1 MHPGAKYQ
9 GLWPGNAYLHHLT
22 FQLQRGSNIRELLW
36 KPNKGSHK
44 SRRFWNALVAM
55 LGGQVTAQ
63 RVNLCYRLQVLSGGT
78 PSLLVGVHTMPVHF
92 RDLPS
97 AWSKATD
104 GFLEC

>member
-22 FQLQRGSNIRELLW
+22 FQLQRGRNIRGLLW

-44 SRRFWNALVAM
+44 SGQFWNALVAM

-63 RVNLCYRLQVLSGGT
+63 QVNLCDRPQVLSDDT
-78 PSLLVGVHTMPVHF
+78 PYLLVGVHTMSVP
-92 RDLPS
+92 R
-97 AWSKATD
+97 ARSKATD
-104 GFLEC
+104 EFLEC